1 MIKLVYVIVGVSKS
15 EYLNMLRISLASAR
29 RYMPAIEIE
38 IVTDE
43 ETGKALSVG
52 DIPQKYNARIVAVP
66 IEGEYTTVERSRVL
80 KTNLRELVSGDFLYL
95 DTDTIICEDFSDYV
109 PQGSVNLVAD
119 AHCLLAEQEEQGEP
133 IRRAARQ
140 RGLNLDACERYYN
153 GGVVIAKDDAVAH
166 EFFRKWHETWKRTKQ
181 PKMHHDQYSLNA
193 VNMEMNAICEL
204 DGTWNCQLTA
214 NYRAFSYLRGV
225 KILHY
230 LSLQPEG
237 IYRLNRDEL
246 MTSEL
251 TDSQIEELID
261 RPEQHFLRFYFYAED
276 SVDNRIMLGSHYHL
290 IRRIYTRRPKLYR
303 FGEKFFSLF
312 RK

>member
-140 RGLNLDACERYYN
+140 RVERQR
-153 GGVVIAKDDAVAH
+153 H
-166 EFFRKWHETWKRTKQ
+166 
-181 PKMHHDQYSLNA
+181 
-193 VNMEMNAICEL
+193 
-204 DGTWNCQLTA
+204 
-214 NYRAFSYLRGV
+214 
-225 KILHY
+225 
-230 LSLQPEG
+230 
-237 IYRLNRDEL
+237 
-246 MTSEL
+246 
-251 TDSQIEELID
+251 
-261 RPEQHFLRFYFYAED
+261 
-276 SVDNRIMLGSHYHL
+276 
-290 IRRIYTRRPKLYR
+290 RRPDAPRVPRHAAGRRGGHGAASPGTGARDGGLYAGR
-303 FGEKFFSLF
+303 ADAPPAGQPV
-312 RK
+312 